1 MLNYAI
7 TDRKLFHRNDEYR
20 RNSVVHQCER
30 WAAEGIDFIQ
40 LREKDLSAAELVELT
55 RRVLLAVRNV
65 PGSRTKVLVNSRADV
80 AAATA
85 ADGVHLTAAPG
96 ELTPNQIRTVFAA
109 AGLRKPAVSI
119 SCHSVED
126 VRRASTA
133 GVDAILF
140 GPVFC
145 KVVDRVEVVRGVGLE
160 GLRAACVASGGTAV
174 FALGGIT
181 EARFAECAGAGA
193 VGVAGIRLFS
203 AI

>member
-7 TDRKLFHRNDEYR
+7 TNRKLFHRSDEYR

-96 ELTPNQIRTVFAA
+96 ELTPNQVRDVYRAA
-109 AGLRKPAVSI
+109 RLAAPMLSV
-119 SCHSVED
+119 SCHTVQEA
-126 VRRASTA
+126 RRAGALS
-133 GVDAILF
+133 VDAILF
-140 GPVFC
+140 GPVFA
-145 KVVDRVEVVRGVGLE
+145 KVVDGTEVVPGVGLE
-160 GLRAACVASGGTAV
+160 ILRAACLAAPGTSV
-174 FALGGIT
+174 FALGGVT
-181 EARFAECAGAGA
+181 PRHATRCLAAGAA
-193 VGVAGIRLFS
+193 GVAGIRSFWK
-203 AI
+203 A